1 MHIYKAESK
10 QVLLTKQKFVD
21 EKLEDPKE
29 EEYHEKPCD
38 KTCVST
44 PAGTDNV
51 DPLFCGDDNDSTG

>member
-1 MHIYKAESK
+1 MKK
-10 QVLLTKQKFVD
+10 M
-21 EKLEDPKE
+21 EDPKE